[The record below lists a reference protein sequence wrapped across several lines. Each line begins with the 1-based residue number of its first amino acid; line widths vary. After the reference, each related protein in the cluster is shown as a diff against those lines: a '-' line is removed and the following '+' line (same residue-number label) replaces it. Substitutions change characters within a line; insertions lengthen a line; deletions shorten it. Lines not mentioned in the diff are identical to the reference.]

1 MTEER
6 TSMLERV
13 DPFYL
18 PIFLY
23 KDAIDDEQCNALRE
37 YAEQLDD
44 WGPSFET
51 NSAHGKDAIE
61 TTANKNVVENMPDL
75 KFHFE
80 SLMQDISVQLLQQFT
95 EGFNIGSSWFTR
107 TRKGQLSTMH
117 NHKNYYMSGVLYL
130 QDDNRIMLQNPL
142 FDKSHFLFSVKE
154 QSPYTCTTTLIAPP
168 KNSFLLLPAYLFH
181 QIPPYE
187 KDDVRYSLVMN
198 YHPTG
203 TYGYEAS
210 SITVK

>member
-6 TSMLERV
+6 TSTLERV

-23 KDAIDDEQCNALRE
+23 NDAITDEQCDTIRQ

-44 WGPSFET
+44 WGASFEAAQT
-51 NSAHGKDAIE
+51 QGVNPIE
-61 TTANKNVVENMPDL
+61 TTANKKVVDDMPDL
-75 KFHFE
+75 KLHFE
-80 SLMQDISVQLLQQFT
+80 SLMQDISTQVLKQVT

-107 TRKGQLSTMH
+107 TKKGQLSTMH
-117 NHKNYYMSGVLYL
+117 NHKNYYMSGILYL
-130 QDDNRIMLQNPL
+130 QDDNRIMLQNPH
-142 FDKSHFLFSVKE
+142 FDKSNFLFAVNE
-154 QSPYTCTTTLIAPP
+154 QTPYTCTTTLIAPP
-168 KNSFLLLPAYLFH
+168 KNSFLILPAYMYH

-187 KDDVRYSLVMN
+187 KDDIRYSLVMD
-198 YHPTG
+198 YHPKG

>member
-1 MTEER
+1 MA
-6 TSMLERV
+6 
-13 DPFYL
+13 YL

-198 YHPTG
+198 YHPIG

>member
-1 MTEER
+1 
-6 TSMLERV
+6 
-13 DPFYL
+13 
-18 PIFLY
+18 
-23 KDAIDDEQCNALRE
+23 
-37 YAEQLDD
+37 
-44 WGPSFET
+44 
-51 NSAHGKDAIE
+51 
-61 TTANKNVVENMPDL
+61 
-75 KFHFE
+75 
-80 SLMQDISVQLLQQFT
+80 
-95 EGFNIGSSWFTR
+95 
-107 TRKGQLSTMH
+107 
-117 NHKNYYMSGVLYL
+117 MSGVLYL

-198 YHPTG
+198 YHPIG

>member
-6 TSMLERV
+6 TSTLERV

-23 KDAIDDEQCNALRE
+23 NDAITDEQCDTLRQ

-44 WGPSFET
+44 WGPSFEAQ
-51 NSAHGKDAIE
+51 SAHGSDAIE
-61 TTANKNVVENMPDL
+61 TTSNKNVVESMPDMKL
-75 KFHFE
+75 HFE
-80 SLMQDISVQLLQQFT
+80 ALMQDISTQLLKQIT

-142 FDKSHFLFSVKE
+142 FDKSHFLFSVNE

-198 YHPTG
+198 YHPKG